1 MSLGLN
7 LTPKQADGLIKSA
20 KQLNKAD
27 AIAMASQI
35 VGTIGVKFVN
45 TIYEVKNE
53 KQRQK
58 IVADLDKLTNEQVS
72 ELVDSLDK
80 ITDSNARIQ
89 QLSNSISKFI
99 GDKSGRE
106 ISSRIRQENLGK
118 AMSDRKKIY
127 IAVGVTLAIFLTI
140 IVVKRITK

>member
-1 MSLGLN
+1 MSFGLN

-58 IVADLDKLTNEQVS
+58 IVADLDKLTNEQIS

-89 QLSNSISKFI
+89 LLSNSISKFI

-106 ISSRIRQENLGK
+106 ISSRIRQQNLGK

>member
-58 IVADLDKLTNEQVS
+58 IVADLDKLTNEQIS